1 VRQTAKRRLVTDATP
16 TTFFG
21 STKAKR
27 AKPPIKFLTAA
38 QVEALAKAAANHRD
52 RTMIM
57 VAYRHG
63 LRVSEL
69 VGLQW
74 HQIDLDAA
82 TMRIYRAK
90 HGRDATHPIPGSELR
105 ELRRLKRE
113 GSGDEFVFVSR
124 LGGPMTPRAFAQ
136 MLERTAAAAGLPG
149 PFNPHALRHACGY
162 RLASDGRDM
171 RTVQHYL
178 GHRRLQS
185 TEIYTEAAPT
195 NFRGFFR

>member
-1 VRQTAKRRLVTDATP
+1 MSQTAKLRLITDPPP
-16 TTFFG
+16 TTLFG
-21 STKAKR
+21 STKTKR
-27 AKPPIKFLTAA
+27 PRQPIKFLTEA

-63 LRVSEL
+63 LRVTEL
-69 VGLQW
+69 VSLQW
-74 HQIDLDAA
+74 HQVDLNAA

-105 ELRRLKRE
+105 ELRRLKRK
-113 GSGDEFVFVSR
+113 GSGSEFVFVSR

-136 MLERTAAAAGLPG
+136 MLERTASAAGLPR

>member
-1 VRQTAKRRLVTDATP
+1 MSQTAKLQLVTDPPP
-16 TTFFG
+16 TTLFG
-21 STKAKR
+21 STKTKR
-27 AKPPIKFLTAA
+27 PRQPIKFLTEA

-63 LRVSEL
+63 LRVTEL
-69 VGLQW
+69 VSLQW
-74 HQIDLDAA
+74 HQIDLNAA

-113 GSGDEFVFVSR
+113 GSGSEFVFVSR

-136 MLERTAAAAGLPG
+136 MLERTASAAGLPK

>member
-1 VRQTAKRRLVTDATP
+1 MSQTAKLQLVTDPPP
-16 TTFFG
+16 TTLFG
-21 STKAKR
+21 STKTKR
-27 AKPPIKFLTAA
+27 PRQPIKFLTEA

-57 VAYRHG
+57 IAYRHG
-63 LRVSEL
+63 LRVTEL
-69 VGLQW
+69 VSLQW
-74 HQIDLDAA
+74 HQVDLNAA

-113 GSGDEFVFVSR
+113 GSGSEFVFVSR

-136 MLERTAAAAGLPG
+136 MLERTASAAGLPR

>member
-1 VRQTAKRRLVTDATP
+1 MREIRSISSRGMSQTAKLRLITDPPP
-16 TTFFG
+16 TTLFG
-21 STKAKR
+21 STKTKR
-27 AKPPIKFLTAA
+27 ARQPIKFLTEA

-63 LRVSEL
+63 LRVTEL
-69 VGLQW
+69 VSLQW
-74 HQIDLDAA
+74 HQIDLNAA

-105 ELRRLKRE
+105 ELRPLRE
-113 GSGDEFVFVSR
+113 GSGSAFVFVSR

-136 MLERTAAAAGLPG
+136 TLERTASAAGLPG

-162 RLASDGRDM
+162 RLASDG
-171 RTVQHYL
+171 
-178 GHRRLQS
+178 
-185 TEIYTEAAPT
+185 
-195 NFRGFFR
+195 